1 MHPERTSVMSAHG
14 TPRSGLAASLA
25 VVTVSYHSQEALE
38 GLIESLAESGV
49 APAATVVV
57 DNALDD
63 QLELPELAGLRV
75 VPAPGNLGYGGGIN
89 LGVRSLP
96 PEVEWVLVTNPDVRL
111 EADALGTLL
120 RAGADQPTAG
130 AVGPRILQPDGSTYP
145 SAREL
150 PSLRTGIGHAL
161 FANLWLGNPWS
172 RRYRGEARAS
182 DGHWR
187 ETGWLS
193 GSCQLVRRSAFD
205 SIDGFDESYFM
216 YFEDVDL
223 GRRLT
228 QAGWRNLY
236 VPEAVV
242 THTGAHSTSGGR
254 AKAMRAEHHRS
265 AYLYLSRKY
274 SAWYLWP
281 LRLTLRAALHV
292 RSRVTNRG

>member
-1 MHPERTSVMSAHG
+1 MSAQA
-14 TPRSGLAASLA
+14 TPRPGLAATLA

-38 GLIESLAESGV
+38 GLIESLGASGV
-49 APAATVVV
+49 MPAATIVVN
-57 DNALDD
+57 NASDD
-63 QLELPELAGLRV
+63 RLELPALAGLKV
-75 VPAPGNLGYGGGIN
+75 VAAPKNLGYGGGVN
-89 LGVRSLP
+89 LGARALP
-96 PEVEWVLVTNPDVRL
+96 ADVEWVLITNPDVRL

-120 RAGADQPTAG
+120 ATAASQPTAG
-130 AVGPRILQPDGSTYP
+130 ALGPRILQPDGRTYP

-172 RRYRGEARAS
+172 RRYHGKNRAT

-193 GSCQLVRRSAFD
+193 GSCQLVRRAAFD
-205 SIDGFDESYFM
+205 EVGGFDESYFM

-223 GRRLT
+223 GARLGN
-228 QAGWRNLY
+228 AGWRNLY
-236 VPEAVV
+236 VPDAVV
-242 THTGAHSTSGGR
+242 THTGAHSTAGER
-254 AKAMRAEHHRS
+254 AAAMRAEHHRS

-281 LRLTLRAALHV
+281 LRAGLKVALAL